1 MMNNN
6 FMKDEDIILTKA
18 KEEGMKE
25 MWDTFKFIYLEPED
39 GGMPKTDLVKIFGKS
54 MDDDIYGILDELF
67 LNYSPKEVVRKVQ
80 VWKRTSDLKMGDEVA
95 SIDNP
100 ETKGIVLHP
109 NKKGSQAV
117 VLTIPT
123 GIPNELTF
131 VWWSKSAIEK
141 TGKFYPELNQ
151 ILEKFGGAAAND

>member
-1 MMNNN
+1 MNKN

-18 KEEGMKE
+18 KEERMKE

-39 GGMPKTDLVKIFGKS
+39 GGIPKIDLVKIFGKN
-54 MDDDIYGILDELF
+54 MDNDIYGIFNELF
-67 LNYSPKEVVRKVQ
+67 LNYSPKEVARKIQ

-100 ETKGIVLHP
+100 ETKGIVLNP

-117 VLTIPT
+117 ILAISAGT
-123 GIPNELTF
+123 PNELAF

-151 ILEKFGGAAAND
+151 ILEKLGGAAAHD